1 MNDDNYIDFVAV
13 GSKGAASTEKD
24 SQQYVGSVAT
34 LVLTAR
40 NMNCIF
46 VPWNIQIQE
55 LCVILPKTNLL
66 IFLFTQIEIFL
77 NGVLGF
83 RV

>member
-46 VPWNIQIQE
+46 VPWNIQIKE
-55 LCVILPKTNLL
+55 PYAILPKK
-66 IFLFTQIEIFL
+66 QIY
-77 NGVLGF
+77 
-83 RV
+83 

>member
-13 GSKGAASTEKD
+13 GSKGIASSQKD

-46 VPWNIQIQE
+46 VP
-55 LCVILPKTNLL
+55 
-66 IFLFTQIEIFL
+66 
-77 NGVLGF
+77 
-83 RV
+83 